1 MFKSQ
6 DKEMIKDIYE
16 NNNNDLEK
24 TFEYCLE
31 VFKLESPLKEHDND
45 EKKNS
50 DDSESD
56 DVLLE

>member
-1 MFKSQ
+1 
-6 DKEMIKDIYE
+6 MIKDIYE

>member
-1 MFKSQ
+1 
-6 DKEMIKDIYE
+6 MIKDIYR

-31 VFKLESPLKEHDND
+31 VLKLESPLKEHDND